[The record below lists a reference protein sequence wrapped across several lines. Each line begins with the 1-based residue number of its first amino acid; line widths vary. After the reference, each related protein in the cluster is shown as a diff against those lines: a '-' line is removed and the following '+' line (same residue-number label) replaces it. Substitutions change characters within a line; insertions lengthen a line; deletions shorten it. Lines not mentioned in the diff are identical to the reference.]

1 MFELDSPSA
10 APRAIRR
17 GLLGLALLCMTAV
30 AMPSAAQGAVSG
42 TGASASVD
50 DGRVLVLG
58 FDGADWRT
66 TERMMESGELPNMA
80 KLRSMGSAG
89 PLVSTD
95 PAESA
100 AGWAA
105 INTGANPLKNGVPS
119 FIKRTISDS
128 GFISPGFA
136 HVEAET
142 RSVADMDATGA
153 QAALGGS
160 DR

>member
-1 MFELDSPSA
+1 MFDLDSLRA
-10 APRAIRR
+10 APTGLGR
-17 GLLGLALLCMTAV
+17 GLFGAALLTLAAV
-30 AMPSAAQGAVSG
+30 AAPAAAGSVSDPG
-42 TGASASVD
+42 SGSTAAAD

-66 TERMMESGELPNMA
+66 TETMMDRGELPNMA
-80 KLRSMGSAG
+80 KLRAMGSAG

-128 GFISPGFA
+128 GFMTKWP
-136 HVEAET
+136 T
-142 RSVADMDATGA
+142 
-153 QAALGGS
+153 
-160 DR
+160 